1 MIDLQ
6 ALLPY
11 AGILWHG
18 LLTTVGLTTIA
29 IALGLL
35 VAMLLAW
42 WRLQAPRAIGLLI
55 QGYVELIRNTPF
67 LVQLLFIYFGLP
79 ALGVHL
85 SAVACAVLAM
95 TLNLAAYAT
104 DIIRSGIAAIP
115 RGQREAAR
123 ALGMSHYQIYRYII
137 LLPAM
142 SRMFAALTGQCII
155 VMLGSAVVSQI
166 SVEELTSAASFIQS
180 RNFRS
185 MEAFLTA
192 SLCYLALALVMRQ
205 GFGWLE
211 RRWFAFREGER

>member
-11 AGILWHG
+11 VGVLWHG
-18 LLTTVGLTTIA
+18 LLTTLWLTAIA
-29 IALGLL
+29 IVLGLL
-35 VAMLLAW
+35 VAVLLAW
-42 WRLQAPRAIGLLI
+42 WRLQAPCAVRLLI

-79 ALGVHL
+79 ALNIHL

-123 ALGMSHYQIYRYII
+123 ALGMSHYQIYRYVI

-192 SLCYLALALVMRQ
+192 SLCYLALALAMRQ